1 MSGRDDGREA
11 RGAGLRAASVDLPAA
26 LALVGAVTVVAL
38 ALTEHFEALPAA
50 LAAYVSAHLL
60 LRDG

>member
-1 MSGRDDGREA
+1 MSGQGEA
-11 RGAGLRAASVDLPAA
+11 GGGATDLPAA
-26 LALVGAVTVVAL
+26 LPLVGAATVVAL

-50 LAAYVSAHLL
+50 LAAYASAYLL

>member
-1 MSGRDDGREA
+1 MSGQGEA
-11 RGAGLRAASVDLPAA
+11 GGGATDLPAA
-26 LALVGAVTVVAL
+26 LPLVGAATVVAL

-50 LAAYVSAHLL
+50 LAAYVSAYLL